1 MKNLNEL
8 KKLFA
13 AKGLEIG
20 EVNVN
25 NINKRGVHTEYYVGK
40 YTAGEHYTL
49 RGLNELYEVYYA

>member
-1 MKNLNEL
+1 MRNLDEL

-13 AKGLEIG
+13 VKGLKIG

-25 NINKRGVHTEYYVGK
+25 NTNKRGVHTEYYVGK
-40 YTAGEHYTL
+40 YTVGEHYTL